1 MVFAQRQPNIMKCL
15 RRIVLLVACLMPV
28 GASVTGSVLA
38 LTPKYAAGLLIA
50 GAAEERDAAPA
61 HAYAGDD
68 CVDAMP
74 PKVRMDAG
82 GKTLRISLRCYF
94 AETGLTFTAST
105 NATGS
110 IVTTQDSLVITS
122 GYTPG
127 EAQITVTGTDGLSTR
142 TKVFHVKVTS
152 CIEPE
157 DSIAAQTVSVTS
169 PTARVN
175 VSGYFTITDA
185 DYSGATTTY
194 TARTEPESVVS
205 GSISGSMLT
214 LTKVATTSSSATVI
228 LRASATR
235 TGETSA
241 GCTAEQRFAA
251 RVKTPVRANDQNPVR
266 DTSMVVVIRPYT
278 STWRRISWRTT
289 ATGLGIT
296 AFPSVTT

>member
-15 RRIVLLVACLMPV
+15 RRIVLLVACLVPV

-38 LTPKYAAGLLIA
+38 LTPEYAAELLIA
-50 GAAEERDAAPA
+50 GATEEHDAAPA

-68 CVDAMP
+68 CVDEMP

-82 GKTLRISLRCYF
+82 GKTLRVSLRCYF
-94 AETGLTFTAST
+94 LETGLTFTAST
-105 NATGS
+105 NATLIATGS
-110 IVTTQDSLVITS
+110 IATTQDSLVITS
-122 GYTPG
+122 GYTLG
-127 EAQITVTGTDGLSTR
+127 EAQITVTGTDGLSPK

-205 GSISGSMLT
+205 GSMLT

-228 LRASATR
+228 LC
-235 TGETSA
+235 G
-241 GCTAEQRFAA
+241 
-251 RVKTPVRANDQNPVR
+251 
-266 DTSMVVVIRPYT
+266 
-278 STWRRISWRTT
+278 
-289 ATGLGIT
+289 
-296 AFPSVTT
+296 

>member
-15 RRIVLLVACLMPV
+15 RRIVLLVTCLVP
-28 GASVTGSVLA
+28 VTGSVLA
-38 LTPKYAAGLLIA
+38 LTPEYAAGLLIA
-50 GAAEERDAAPA
+50 GAAEEHDAAPA

-74 PKVRMDAG
+74 PKVRIDAG

-94 AETGLTFTAST
+94 VETWLTFTAST
-105 NATGS
+105 NATLIATGS

-194 TARTEPESVVS
+194 TACTEPESVVS

-266 DTSMVVVIRPYT
+266 DTSMVVGDPPIYIHLAPHFLEDDGDRD
-278 STWRRISWRTT
+278 
-289 ATGLGIT
+289 
-296 AFPSVTT
+296 